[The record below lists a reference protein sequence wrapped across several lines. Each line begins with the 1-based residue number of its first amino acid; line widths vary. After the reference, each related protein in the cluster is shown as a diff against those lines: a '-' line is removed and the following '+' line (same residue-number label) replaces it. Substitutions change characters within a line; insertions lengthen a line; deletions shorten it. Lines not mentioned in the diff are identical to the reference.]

1 MSLLHLKIVAPTGIG
16 AEVDCDSIQLI
27 MTDDKD
33 GNSGGSIGIRDGFT
47 DAMIAVAPGPIE
59 ARLAGNTVLKKHV
72 GSGFATVRNNMVTV
86 LADTLEDV

>member
-16 AEVDCDSIQLI
+16 AEVDCDSINLI

-33 GNSGGSIGIRDGFT
+33 GNGGGSIGIRDGFT

-59 ARLAGNTVLKKHV
+59 ARLSDKTVLKIRV
-72 GSGFATVRNNMVTV
+72 EGGFATVKNNVVTV
-86 LADTLEDV
+86 LANKVEDL